1 MDEYT
6 SYQHDITELKYLCN
20 MLYNQGMDVLS
31 DSHHGWVNDPTA
43 VGNLQLN
50 ELNEHIANFGLTFK
64 IKYPNAS
71 ELTEI
76 LDEYLDETYSLF
88 SNYSINEPELK
99 KWLKAKGRILRYLA
113 GEKTTSALNF
123 NL

>member
-20 MLYNQGMDVLS
+20 MLYNQGMEVLS

-43 VGNLQLN
+43 LANLKHNQ
-50 ELNEHIANFGLTFK
+50 LNEHIETLCLKLK
-64 IKYPNAS
+64 IKYPKSS

-99 KWLKAKGRILRYLA
+99 KWLKVKGRILRYLA
-113 GEKTTSALNF
+113 GEKPASALNF
-123 NL
+123 

>member
-43 VGNLQLN
+43 VDNLQLN
-50 ELNEHIANFGLTFK
+50 E
-64 IKYPNAS
+64 
-71 ELTEI
+71 
-76 LDEYLDETYSLF
+76 
-88 SNYSINEPELK
+88 
-99 KWLKAKGRILRYLA
+99 
-113 GEKTTSALNF
+113 
-123 NL
+123 